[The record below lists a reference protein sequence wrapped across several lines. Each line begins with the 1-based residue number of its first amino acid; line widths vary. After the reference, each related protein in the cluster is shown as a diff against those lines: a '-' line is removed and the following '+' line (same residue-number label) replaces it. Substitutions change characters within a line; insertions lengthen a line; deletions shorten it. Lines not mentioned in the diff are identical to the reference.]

1 MDGQNANESM
11 TGKTAG
17 TVPMTFHPELST
29 SRRWAVLVS
38 FVWASAISIMSQLTM
53 TTCLPS
59 ILTDFSVSTE
69 HGQWLTTSY
78 MLSLGIMV
86 PCSGFFTTRFQ
97 SRHIFLGANLVFLVG
112 LLGAF
117 APNFQALVAVRFAQ
131 GLAAGLFIP
140 LMQIVAFRLFPPERR
155 GFAMGVVAI
164 ALAAGPTMGPL
175 VAGICTDLWGWR
187 AVFLGVGLLTLSSI
201 ASYPVMRVLSDPTQ
215 RCPFDVPSLAML
227 AVSFIGLLFGVSNL
241 GVFARDAAQGL
252 AESGLPLVVGV
263 VALAFFVRRQNRL
276 AQPLLNLA
284 PFRDRRFVIGS
295 AAVMLIFGVLIN
307 TEVFMSV
314 YIQSDQGFSPTVAAL
329 VLLPGSVISACL

>member
-175 VAGICTDLWGWR
+175 VAGICTDLWG
-187 AVFLGVGLLTLSSI
+187 
-201 ASYPVMRVLSDPTQ
+201 
-215 RCPFDVPSLAML
+215 
-227 AVSFIGLLFGVSNL
+227 
-241 GVFARDAAQGL
+241 
-252 AESGLPLVVGV
+252 
-263 VALAFFVRRQNRL
+263 
-276 AQPLLNLA
+276 
-284 PFRDRRFVIGS
+284 
-295 AAVMLIFGVLIN
+295 
-307 TEVFMSV
+307 
-314 YIQSDQGFSPTVAAL
+314 
-329 VLLPGSVISACL
+329 